1 LAKELLA
8 KHNPF
13 PDLGANEGDAAEMM
27 EAMMR
32 YMPLRAMVNFSM
44 GAFTEEML
52 TDMIQK
58 LNEYNCQAV

>member
-1 LAKELLA
+1 
-8 KHNPF
+8 
-13 PDLGANEGDAAEMM
+13 
-27 EAMMR
+27 
-32 YMPLRAMVNFSM
+32 M